1 MVTRSGELI
10 AHPDISLVLQRTR
23 LTDLDQ
29 VKSAF
34 QSTQGARRPKP
45 LVAINLQGQ
54 KVFSSS
60 AAIPGLEWA
69 VIVERPVSE
78 AYESLYAST
87 APYFRFASSRP
98 WGSALLASIYVAR
111 RVVRPLQTLRLGA
124 QRIGAG
130 DLDFRLAVKT
140 GDEIELLA
148 EEFNRMVEK
157 LKASYDTL
165 ERQVQNRTRELS
177 ALYDVTATASQSLEV
192 KPVLQE
198 VIKKI
203 SDIFHLDAMRIFLF
217 DGRGEEL
224 HLTAAFG
231 FNSDGLVPQTFRR
244 GQGMVGKVAEIAE
257 PMIFEDI
264 EGDPRYQ
271 EWTHSE
277 ASKKVGYRFFAVFP
291 IKSKGRCLGCIV
303 CNGREPR
310 RLTAEEIRLIESMT
324 DQLGVA
330 IDNISLFEELK
341 EKSAQLQTANIELSE
356 ANKHKSQFLANVSHE
371 LRTPLNAI
379 IGSTDNMLDGIIGE
393 LNEKQAR
400 YLARTQT
407 NAEHLSLLIE
417 DLLDLSVIESGKMDI
432 KAKNVSLANLV
443 IEVAESLRPVAE
455 KKPVDLEIGS
465 MDTSLTAW
473 ADRDRIVQVLNNL
486 IGNAVKFTPPQGKV
500 TVAAQRDG
508 TGWVQVSVAD
518 TGPGIPP
525 EEADKIFD
533 EFYQIPQPVRPKIKG
548 MGLGLTIAKK
558 FIEMH
563 GGKIWVQSEPG
574 KGSTFFFILPA
585 AEPLLMLLLER
596 TPGFPCRKNEIE
608 RWPLR

>member
-1 MVTRSGELI
+1 
-10 AHPDISLVLQRTR
+10 
-23 LTDLDQ
+23 
-29 VKSAF
+29 
-34 QSTQGARRPKP
+34 
-45 LVAINLQGQ
+45 
-54 KVFSSS
+54 
-60 AAIPGLEWA
+60 
-69 VIVERPVSE
+69 
-78 AYESLYAST
+78 
-87 APYFRFASSRP
+87 
-98 WGSALLASIYVAR
+98 
-111 RVVRPLQTLRLGA
+111 
-124 QRIGAG
+124 
-130 DLDFRLAVKT
+130 
-140 GDEIELLA
+140 
-148 EEFNRMVEK
+148 MVEK

-244 GQGMVGKVAEIAE
+244 GQGMVGKVAETAE

-371 LRTPLNAI
+371 LRSPLNAI

-400 YLARTQT
+400 YLSRTQT

-465 MDTSLTAW
+465 IDAGLTAW

-486 IGNAVKFTPPQGKV
+486 IGNAVKFTPAEGRV
-500 TVAAQRDG
+500 TVAAQSDG
-508 TGWVQVSVAD
+508 NGWVQVSVAD
-518 TGPGIPP
+518 TGQGIPA
-525 EEADKIFD
+525 EQADKIFD
-533 EFYQIPQPVRPKIKG
+533 EFYQIPQSDGPKAKG

-558 FIEMH
+558 LVEKH
-563 GGKIWVQSEPG
+563 GGKIWVRSEPA
-574 KGSTFFFILPA
+574 KGSTFFFALPA
-585 AEPLLMLLLER
+585 SKPDDAAGQKP
-596 TPGFPCRKNEIE
+596 FPVSLVSENTLVSKEKE
-608 RWPLR
+608 QD

>member
-1 MVTRSGELI
+1 
-10 AHPDISLVLQRTR
+10 
-23 LTDLDQ
+23 
-29 VKSAF
+29 
-34 QSTQGARRPKP
+34 
-45 LVAINLQGQ
+45 
-54 KVFSSS
+54 
-60 AAIPGLEWA
+60 
-69 VIVERPVSE
+69 
-78 AYESLYAST
+78 
-87 APYFRFASSRP
+87 
-98 WGSALLASIYVAR
+98 
-111 RVVRPLQTLRLGA
+111 
-124 QRIGAG
+124 
-130 DLDFRLAVKT
+130 
-140 GDEIELLA
+140 
-148 EEFNRMVEK
+148 
-157 LKASYDTL
+157 
-165 ERQVQNRTRELS
+165 
-177 ALYDVTATASQSLEV
+177 
-192 KPVLQE
+192 
-198 VIKKI
+198 
-203 SDIFHLDAMRIFLF
+203 
-217 DGRGEEL
+217 
-224 HLTAAFG
+224 
-231 FNSDGLVPQTFRR
+231 
-244 GQGMVGKVAEIAE
+244 MVGKVAEIAE

-400 YLARTQT
+400 YLVRTQT

-417 DLLDLSVIESGKMDI
+417 DILDLSVIESGKMDI

-465 MDTSLTAW
+465 MDTNLTAW

-486 IGNAVKFTPPQGKV
+486 IGNAVKFT
-500 TVAAQRDG
+500 RH
-508 TGWVQVSVAD
+508 
-518 TGPGIPP
+518 
-525 EEADKIFD
+525 
-533 EFYQIPQPVRPKIKG
+533 R
-548 MGLGLTIAKK
+548 AK
-558 FIEMH
+558 
-563 GGKIWVQSEPG
+563 
-574 KGSTFFFILPA
+574 
-585 AEPLLMLLLER
+585 
-596 TPGFPCRKNEIE
+596 
-608 RWPLR
+608 

>member
-1 MVTRSGELI
+1 V
-10 AHPDISLVLQRTR
+10 
-23 LTDLDQ
+23 TDLGQ

-34 QSTQGARRPKP
+34 QSTQSARWPKP
-45 LVAINLQGQ
+45 LEALNLQGQ

-60 AAIPGLEWA
+60 ATIPGLEWA

-78 AYESLYAST
+78 AYESLYASLLRT
-87 APYFRFASSRP
+87 S
-98 WGSALLASIYVAR
+98 GLLLVGLGIALLASIYVAR

-177 ALYDVTATASQSLEV
+177 ALYDVTATASRSLEV

-198 VIKKI
+198 VMKKI
-203 SDIFHLDAMRIFLF
+203 TDIFRLDATRIFLF
-217 DGRGEEL
+217 DNREEEL
-224 HLTAAFG
+224 HLRAAFG
-231 FNSDGLVPQTFRR
+231 FDSDGLVPQTFRR
-244 GQGMVGKVAEIAE
+244 GQGMVGKAAETAE

-264 EGDPRYQ
+264 QADPRYP
-271 EWTHSE
+271 EWTRSE

-303 CNGREPR
+303 CNGHEPR
-310 RLTAEEIRLIESMT
+310 KLTVEEIRLIESMT

-341 EKSAQLQTANIELSE
+341 EKTAQLQIANIELSE

-379 IGSTDNMLDGIIGE
+379 IGSTDNVLDRIAGE

-400 YLARTQT
+400 YLARVQT
-407 NAEHLSLLIE
+407 NAEHLNLLIE

-432 KAKNVSLANLV
+432 KAKNVSLASLV

-465 MDTSLTAW
+465 IDASLTAW

-486 IGNAVKFTPPQGKV
+486 IGNAVKFTPPQGRV

-508 TGWVQVSVAD
+508 NGWVQVSVAD
-518 TGPGIPP
+518 SGPGVPP
-525 EEADKIFD
+525 EEAEKIFD
-533 EFYQIPQPVRPKIKG
+533 EFYQIPQAVRPKIKG

-558 FIEMH
+558 FVEMH

-574 KGSTFFFILPA
+574 RGSTFFFILPA
-585 AEPLLMLLLER
+585 GELVDIASRESSRFSL
-596 TPGFPCRKNEIE
+596 
-608 RWPLR
+608 